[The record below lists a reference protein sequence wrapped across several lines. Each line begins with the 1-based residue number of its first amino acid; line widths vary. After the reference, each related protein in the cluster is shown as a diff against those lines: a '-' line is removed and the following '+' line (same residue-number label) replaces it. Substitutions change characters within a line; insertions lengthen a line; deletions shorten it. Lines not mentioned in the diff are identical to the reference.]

1 MKMDITIGYDAASR
15 ASGYVGR
22 TDSSDSVTDA
32 NPPSG
37 GTPEADEAAAPD
49 QQYVASAQSPADGV
63 NKFTV

>member
-1 MKMDITIGYDAASR
+1 MEITIGYDAASR

-37 GTPEADEAAAPD
+37 ETPDADTAAAPD
-49 QQYVASAQSPADGV
+49 KRYVADAQSPADGV